1 MLTPTKSI
9 KSECSELGSFE
20 VLVTLKI
27 LADETGKELWQE
39 ICLMIER
46 ETIGKL
52 VKIAQEKFM
61 PAEYLK
67 VCCLIF

>member
-1 MLTPTKSI
+1 
-9 KSECSELGSFE
+9 
-20 VLVTLKI
+20 VTLKI